1 VSESAQQQR
10 SLESRID
17 QLEKERRTWKRIG
30 LASLLFLACI
40 GLMGQAKQRRT
51 PKPTPP
57 PSAPPP
63 SPPSAQV
70 PKSVEAESFVLK
82 DPNGRVRAELA
93 MSGTGP
99 SLKLRDESGS
109 ALVTLSLNDSAPG
122 GPLLLLSDPHHHAS
136 FALSVLEGAGSQLSL
151 TGERPDIQVG
161 LRATPDGT
169 ALELSDKD
177 GFSTTIGNGV
187 QASKNGKTKKTS
199 AASIALFGKDRKVL
213 WSTP

>member
-1 VSESAQQQR
+1 MSGPAQQQR
-10 SLESRID
+10 SLESRIG
-17 QLEKERRTWKRIG
+17 QLEKENFMWKRMG
-30 LASLLFLACI
+30 LASFLFLACI
-40 GLMGQAKQRRT
+40 GLMGQAKQHRT
-51 PKPTPP
+51 PKPT
-57 PSAPPP
+57 APPAAP
-63 SPPSAQV
+63 VATPTSALV
-70 PKSVEAESFVLK
+70 PKLLEAESFVLK

-169 ALELSDKD
+169 AIELSDKD
-177 GFSTTIGNGV
+177 GFSATIGNGV
-187 QASKNGKTKKTS
+187 QAAKNGKAKKTS
-199 AASIALFGKDRKVL
+199 AASIALFGKDRRVL

>member
-1 VSESAQQQR
+1 MSGPAQQQR

-17 QLEKERRTWKRIG
+17 QLEKERRMGKRIG

-40 GLMGQAKQRRT
+40 GLMGQAKQRRA
-51 PKPTPP
+51 PTPSP
-57 PSAPPP
+57 ATP
-63 SPPSAQV
+63 SPTLG
-70 PKSVEAESFVLK
+70 PKIVEAESFVLK
-82 DPNGRVRAELA
+82 DANGRVRAELG
-93 MSGTGP
+93 MSGAGP
-99 SLKLRDESGS
+99 SLKLKDEKGS

-122 GPLLLLSDPHHHAS
+122 GPLLLLSDPQHHAS
-136 FALSVLEGAGSQLSL
+136 FALSVLDGAGSQLSL
-151 TGERPDIQVG
+151 GGERPDSQ
-161 LRATPDGT
+161 LRLHATPDGT

-199 AASIALFGKDRKVL
+199 AASIALFGKDRRVL

>member
-1 VSESAQQQR
+1 MSGPAQQQGAIE
-10 SLESRID
+10 LRIG
-17 QLEKERRTWKRIG
+17 QLEKESRTGKRIG
-30 LASLLFLACI
+30 LASLVFLACI
-40 GLMGQAKQRRT
+40 GLMGQAKQRRP
-51 PKPTPP
+51 PKPTPTP
-57 PSAPPP
+57 TPATPPP
-63 SPPSAQV
+63 TPG
-70 PKSVEAESFVLK
+70 PKVVEAESFVLK
-82 DPNGRVRAELA
+82 DTNGRVRAELS
-93 MSGTGP
+93 MSGAGP

-109 ALVTLSLNDSAPG
+109 ALVTLSLNDSAPS

-187 QASKNGKTKKTS
+187 QAAKNGKAKKTS
-199 AASIALFGKDRKVL
+199 AASIALFGKDRRVL

>member
-1 VSESAQQQR
+1 MSEPAQQQR

-17 QLEKERRTWKRIG
+17 RLEKERRMGKRIG
-30 LASLLFLACI
+30 LAGLLFLACI

-51 PKPTPP
+51 PTPSPATPSPTPG
-57 PSAPPP
+57 
-63 SPPSAQV
+63 
-70 PKSVEAESFVLK
+70 PKIVEAESFVLK
-82 DPNGRVRAELA
+82 DANGRVRAELT
-93 MSGTGP
+93 MSGGGP
-99 SLKLRDESGS
+99 SLKLRDEKGS

-122 GPLLLLSDPHHHAS
+122 GPLLLLSDPQHHAS
-136 FALSVLEGAGSQLSL
+136 FALSVLDGAGSQLSL
-151 TGERPDIQVG
+151 GGERPDIQ
-161 LRATPDGT
+161 LRLHATPDGT

-199 AASIALFGKDRKVL
+199 AASIALFGKDRRVL